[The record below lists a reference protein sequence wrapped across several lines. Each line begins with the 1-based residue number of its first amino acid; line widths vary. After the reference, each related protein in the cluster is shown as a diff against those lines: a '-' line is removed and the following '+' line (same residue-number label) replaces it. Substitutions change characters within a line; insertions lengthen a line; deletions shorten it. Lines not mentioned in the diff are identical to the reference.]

1 VLVSSPSRG
10 NELSLFYHKSESDVG
25 KEPLGEIVLNEIKSV
40 TLRKDKGEGRFDVEV
55 PTRVFALKCD
65 LVRTATAHARRSA
78 AQRSSTVTFR
88 SGGERRAG
96 ALRGGSIAD
105 RWG

>member
-1 VLVSSPSRG
+1 MVSSPSRG

-65 LVRTATAHARRSA
+65 QVRTATAHTQRNATQRSA
-78 AQRSSTVTFR
+78 VTFR
-88 SGGERRAG
+88 SGGERRAN
-96 ALRGGSIAD
+96 ALRGDSIAD
-105 RWG
+105 RRG

>member
-1 VLVSSPSRG
+1 MVCDLVQLVLVSSPSRG

-65 LVRTATAHARRSA
+65 QVRTAAGHTNSGAKRGSPGVGRGPVGHRINECNAR
-78 AQRSSTVTFR
+78 
-88 SGGERRAG
+88 
-96 ALRGGSIAD
+96 
-105 RWG
+105 